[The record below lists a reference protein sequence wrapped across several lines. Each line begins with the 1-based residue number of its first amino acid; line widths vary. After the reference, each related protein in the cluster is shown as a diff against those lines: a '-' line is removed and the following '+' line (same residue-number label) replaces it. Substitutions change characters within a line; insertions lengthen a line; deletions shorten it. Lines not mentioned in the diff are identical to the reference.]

1 MHQYKELKL
10 WQKAM
15 ELVTEIY
22 REMKT
27 FPSSE
32 RLGLTMQ
39 MQRSAVSIPSNIA
52 EGAGR
57 RTKADF
63 AKFLDITQGSLNE
76 LETQIILAERLGY
89 FEIDKVGRIQGEI
102 NELQKM
108 NYSLIYSLRK

>member
-22 REMKT
+22 REMTT

-32 RLGLTMQ
+32 RFGLTMQ